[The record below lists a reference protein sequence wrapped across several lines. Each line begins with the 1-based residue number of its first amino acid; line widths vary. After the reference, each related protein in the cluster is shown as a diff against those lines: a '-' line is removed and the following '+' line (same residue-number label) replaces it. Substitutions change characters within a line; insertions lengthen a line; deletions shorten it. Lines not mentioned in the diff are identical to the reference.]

1 MQCDKINCSVKDLS
15 TSHPILLMCVIDLP
29 NQLRELKPIKT
40 FLEAITRAARLL
52 HGLLP
57 PTSKGSAASIPGGC
71 SAEALGEM
79 QFHCSSLKLGPET
92 APCSFPMCFMH
103 RTLWR
108 FFFFLACCLF
118 ELRSVSSSYLSA
130 ACEWK
135 VVFCCYI
142 SCF

>member
-1 MQCDKINCSVKDLS
+1 MQCDKINCSIKDLS
-15 TSHPILLMCVIDLP
+15 TSHQILLMCVIDLP
-29 NQLRELKPIKT
+29 NQPRELKPIKT

-57 PTSKGSAASIPGGC
+57 PTSKGCAASVPAGC
-71 SAEALGEM
+71 SAEALGEV
-79 QFHCSSLKLGPET
+79 QFHWILRQLCVPF
-92 APCSFPMCFMH
+92 PCAFMD
-103 RTLWR
+103 RTFWR
-108 FFFFLACCLF
+108 FFFFACCLF